1 MFGLC
6 PCVSG
11 VICTVNQTLLLYAF
25 NRSVQRKNTFW
36 TTYLSVAVYECVN
49 VLFQCMFAY
58 PSSSFLAPCAVPCSS
73 SLQPCRVCAWA
84 ISVPGTL
91 LRTCLLPQADPGTAL
106 SGALDTGSCSGTG
119 YSKSEMQSE
128 VSYGRKKGMLEESA
142 VAC

>member
-1 MFGLC
+1 M
-6 PCVSG
+6 
-11 VICTVNQTLLLYAF
+11 
-25 NRSVQRKNTFW
+25 
-36 TTYLSVAVYECVN
+36 N
-49 VLFQCMFAY
+49 VLMCY
-58 PSSSFLAPCAVPCSS
+58 SSACLPIPAPLSLHPVQSLAAAPCSPAGCVPGPSVCS
-73 SLQPCRVCAWA
+73 
-84 ISVPGTL
+84 GTL